1 MIVSLI
7 GFSGTGKSYWA
18 RKLAAELGFNALC
31 CDELIEEKLK
41 RAHIFRGCGIHA
53 VADWMGMPYEERFA
67 QHEKQYLAFEEA
79 VMDEVFVELETQARN
94 RPVVIDTTGSVIY
107 TGAQR
112 CKKLQAI
119 SRVIYLDVDSEKI
132 DQMRS
137 QFVAHPKPIVWNNMF
152 SQQKDESQTDALAR
166 CYRELLLSRA
176 ELYKQYADVTLPYT
190 IHKKKNLSAR
200 EFIEL
205 VSQNEVL

>member
-1 MIVSLI
+1 MIISLI

-31 CDELIEEKLK
+31 CDQLIEDKLK
-41 RAHIFRGCGIHA
+41 RSHIFRGSGIHA

-79 VMDEVFVELETQARN
+79 VMDEVFVELETQVRD

-107 TGAQR
+107 TGVHR
-112 CKKLQAI
+112 CKKLQAM
-119 SRVIYLDVDSEKI
+119 SRVVYLDVDKEKI
-132 DQMRS
+132 DQMRAH
-137 QFVAHPKPIVWNNMF
+137 FVAHPKPIVWNNMF
-152 SQQKDESQTDALAR
+152 SQKQNESQQEALAR
-166 CYRELLLSRA
+166 CYRDLLLSRT
-176 ELYKQYADVTLPYT
+176 ELYKQYAEVTLPFAT
-190 IHKKKNLSAR
+190 HKKKNLSAR